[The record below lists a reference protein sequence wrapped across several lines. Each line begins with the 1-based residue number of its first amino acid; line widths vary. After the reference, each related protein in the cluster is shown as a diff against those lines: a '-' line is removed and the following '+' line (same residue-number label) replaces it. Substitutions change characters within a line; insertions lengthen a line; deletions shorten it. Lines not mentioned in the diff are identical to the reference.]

1 MSEQARAAEPRVL
14 LVVKGLDLGGIERMV
29 ADLAIGLHERGVPV
43 EVAVVTDRRNRLAG
57 RIERAGVTLHRMGGT
72 DRPGLRPSARLA
84 RLVRSGRYD
93 VVHVHS
99 PAPAVVVRLKLI
111 GAKVRVVTTL
121 HNSWRAL
128 HPLTR
133 LGWWAT
139 WWRDDLRLAVSA
151 DAVDSA
157 PRPWRRRLRVLPH
170 AVDQRQLAAARAG
183 AAAARASLGLAEGT
197 SLLVAVA
204 AHRPAKNHPNLL
216 RALRRLVDHGAAVHL
231 AVVGEGPQLGANQRL
246 AAELGMTGAVSF
258 LAPRDDVWALIA
270 AADVV
275 VVASDFE
282 GQPLVVLEAL
292 ALGRPVV
299 ATAVGRV
306 PELVGPRQ
314 GRVVPPADPV
324 ALADAVRD
332 VLASPPPGATP
343 TTSWTLDD
351 AIDEHARLYR
361 ELVAR

>member
-1 MSEQARAAEPRVL
+1 MSTQPRVL

-29 ADLAIGLHERGVPV
+29 ADLAVGLHERGVPV
-43 EVAVVTDRRNRLAG
+43 EVAVVTDRRDRLAG
-57 RIERAGVTLHRMGGT
+57 RIERAGVPLHRMGGT
-72 DRPGLRPSARLA
+72 DRLGLGPSARLA

-128 HPLTR
+128 HPVTR

-170 AVDQRQLAAARAG
+170 AVDPRQLAAARAG
-183 AAAARASLGLAEGT
+183 AAAARTSLGLAPGT
-197 SLLVAVA
+197 RLLVSVA

-216 RALRRLVDHGAAVHL
+216 RALRRLLDQGAAVHL
-231 AVVGEGPQLGANQRL
+231 AVVGEGPQLAANRSL
-246 AAELGMTGAVSF
+246 AASLGVADAVSF
-258 LAPRDDVWALIA
+258 LAPRDDVWSLIA

-314 GRVVPPADPV
+314 GRVVAPGDPV
-324 ALADAVRD
+324 ALADAVAG
-332 VLASPPPGATP
+332 VLAAPLADVETPP
-343 TTSWTLDD
+343 TSWSLDD
-351 AIDEHARLYR
+351 AIDEHHRLYS
-361 ELVAR
+361 ELVSS